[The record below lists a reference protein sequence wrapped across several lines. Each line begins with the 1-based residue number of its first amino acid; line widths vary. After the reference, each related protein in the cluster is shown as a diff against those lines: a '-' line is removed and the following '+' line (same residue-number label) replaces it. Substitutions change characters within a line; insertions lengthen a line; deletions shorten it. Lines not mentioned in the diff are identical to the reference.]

1 MSKDN
6 LKGGLADKM
15 SKKDIADKFKV
26 SIQKIDKE
34 LSMGV
39 KIEMEHVK
47 TKSMAKEIAMDHLV
61 EIPDYYTRLKKM
73 EKEATK
79 KWNIKESTKMNIK
92 RLFRE
97 EVDIHATDETPD
109 VTTFMIMYNDREVG
123 SFGMAPA
130 TGIDM
135 ALELVFIQLRPDH
148 QYKAMEIISE
158 TIFAIWDTY
167 PDIHKILLTP
177 QAESRAFWHKMG
189 ANRLNDE
196 FLMIMRGH

>member
-15 SKKDIADKFKV
+15 SKKDIAKKFNV
-26 SIQKIDKE
+26 TVQKLDKE

-39 KIEMEHVK
+39 KVEMEHVNSK
-47 TKSMAKEIAMDHLV
+47 LKAKEIAMDHLV

-73 EKEATK
+73 EKEAAK
-79 KWNIKESTKMNIK
+79 KWDVNESTKVNIK

-97 EVDIHATDETPD
+97 EVQIQTTDETPD
-109 VTTFMIMYNDREVG
+109 VTTFRIMYNDREVG
-123 SFGMAPA
+123 SFGISKA

-148 QYKAMEIISE
+148 QYKSMEIISE
-158 TIFAIWDTY
+158 TILAIWDTF
-167 PDIHKILLTP
+167 PDAQKIILTP

-189 ANRLNDE
+189 ANRLNND
-196 FLMIMRGH
+196 FLMIVRGH